1 MRKHFPFF
9 FSSPITL
16 ASRALHSHRKCLTL
30 HFVLLKK
37 CITLDSMCVRSRG
50 GGGRVHACQACV
62 QTPRQKYYIIT
73 TLQNFPHHTY
83 NIHLVAG
90 HFPFTLWRPPYGP
103 QHAASEINARRVI
116 FLLVPITLSIV
127 TYVAHSFLFLWEIA
141 HHNSFLACLHD
152 KFQGYWDATQ
162 EVTSHHTK

>member
-1 MRKHFPFF
+1 VSSHQVKHTQKYSNLHIILIYSNYILMRKHFPFF

-73 TLQNFPHHTY
+73 TLQNFPHTHTTF
-83 NIHLVAG
+83 ISLPATSLSLFGVLLMDHS
-90 HFPFTLWRPPYGP
+90 TPPVKSTRD
-103 QHAASEINARRVI
+103 ASS
-116 FLLVPITLSIV
+116 FFWSPS
-127 TYVAHSFLFLWEIA
+127 HSPSLRM
-141 HHNSFLACLHD
+141 LHIR
-152 KFQGYWDATQ
+152 FYFY
-162 EVTSHHTK
+162 ER